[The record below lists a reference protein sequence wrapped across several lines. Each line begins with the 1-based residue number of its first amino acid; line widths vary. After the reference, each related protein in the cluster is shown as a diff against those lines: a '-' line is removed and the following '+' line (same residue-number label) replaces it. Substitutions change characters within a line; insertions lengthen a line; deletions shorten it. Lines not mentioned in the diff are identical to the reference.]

1 MKHILPVVL
10 SALFPLWLAAQ
21 QQYQDSLKLVMK
33 QASNDSVRFNTSREL
48 LTFYREVNRDSAFY
62 YAAIALKLAQQ
73 NRKKLAE
80 AQTLVSE
87 GYLLLTTGKY
97 AASLQTL
104 LRAFTIIQ
112 NAQIEKNNWIYA
124 DSISYEIGRLGV
136 LGYAHHTF
144 ANLMTPT
151 LNTEQQI
158 FHYKEAMRIGKETN
172 NLPRLLLAN
181 LGLGRTYFDMNNLDS
196 ALNYETEAQRISLQS
211 GYTYYLSV
219 NLSYVGA
226 IYLKKGEKK
235 TGLLNLYAGLQSG
248 KKENNKGGVAQ
259 VYYQL
264 VQYYLSENKKD
275 SALHYAKEFNQLIQ
289 SLEAVALST
298 LNQGTGYENL
308 FLAYKLNQQF
318 DSAYKYQGLAL
329 VTKDS
334 LLNLKI
340 KNLAEFQNLSFQEQ
354 LRLQNITREKELY
367 QSKIRTYGLLGGLAV
382 FLLIAFILFRNN
394 RQKQKANT
402 LLTLQKEKIETTF
415 NELKSTQAQLIQSE
429 KMASL
434 GELTA
439 GIAHE
444 IQNPLN
450 FVNNFSD
457 VNTDLLSEMKCEMK
471 NGNLTEA
478 ESIADAVIE
487 NEQKINHHG
496 QRADAIVKGMLQHSR
511 TSSGQKELTDINA
524 LCDEYLRLAYHG
536 LRAKDK
542 SFNAETVTDFDSSA
556 GKINIIPQDI
566 GRVFLNLINNAFYAV
581 NERQKTGGESY
592 RPAVSMSTKKID
604 GKIEI
609 RVSDNGTGI
618 PDSIKE
624 KIFQPFFT
632 TKPTGQGTGLGL
644 SLAYD
649 IVKAHGGEIKA
660 ETKQGEGSEFIVQL
674 EM

>member
-10 SALFPLWLAAQ
+10 GALLPLWMNAQ
-21 QQYQDSLKLVMK
+21 QLYPDSLKLVMK
-33 QASNDSVRFNTSREL
+33 HASNDSVRFNTSREL

-62 YAAIALKLAQQ
+62 YAALALKLAQQ
-73 NRKKLAE
+73 NKKKLAE

-112 NAQIEKNNWIYA
+112 NAEIEKNNWIDA
-124 DSISYEIGRLGV
+124 DSIPYETARLGV

-158 FHYKEAMRIGKETN
+158 FHYKQAMRIGKEIN
-172 NLPRLLLAN
+172 NLHRVLLAN
-181 LGLGRTYFDMNNLDS
+181 LGLGRAYFDVNNLDS
-196 ALNYETEAQRISLQS
+196 ALDYETEAERVSLQS

-219 NLSYVGA
+219 NLSYMGA
-226 IYLKKGEKK
+226 IYLKKGEKE
-235 TGLLNLYAGLQSG
+235 TGLQYLYAGLQSG
-248 KKENNKGGVAQ
+248 KKENNKGGLAQ

-264 VQYYLSENKKD
+264 VQYYLSESKKD
-275 SALHYAKEFNQLIQ
+275 SALYYAKEFNQLIQ

-298 LNQGTGYENL
+298 LNEGTSYENL
-308 FLAYKLNQQF
+308 FLAYKLNKQF

-329 VTKDS
+329 VTNDS

-354 LRLQNITREKELY
+354 LHLQNIAREKELY
-367 QSKIRTYGLLGGLAV
+367 QNKIRTYGLLGVLAV
-382 FLLIAFILFRNN
+382 FLLIALILFRNN
-394 RQKQKANT
+394 RQKQKSNRV
-402 LLTLQKEKIETTF
+402 LETTLS
-415 NELKSTQAQLIQSE
+415 NLKSTQAQLIQSE

-450 FVNNFSD
+450 FVNNFSEVNNELINELKIKNEKVKSQGID
-457 VNTDLLSEMKCEMK
+457 VDEGLLNDIYQNNEKIAYHGK
-471 NGNLTEA
+471 RA
-478 ESIADAVIE
+478 E
-487 NEQKINHHG
+487 
-496 QRADAIVKGMLQHSR
+496 AIVKGMLQHSR

-542 SFNAETVTDFDSSA
+542 SFNAETKTEFDNSI
-556 GKINIIPQDI
+556 GKINIVPQDI
-566 GRVFLNLINNAFYAV
+566 GRVIVNLINNAFYAV
-581 NERQKTGGESY
+581 DEKTKLRSASGGYEPS
-592 RPAVSMSTKKID
+592 VSVRTRKLND
-604 GKIEI
+604 RVEI
-609 RVSDNGTGI
+609 TIQDNGNGI
-618 PDSIKE
+618 PQRILD

-644 SLAYD
+644 SLSYD
-649 IVKAHGGEIKA
+649 IIKAHGGEIIV
-660 ETKQGEGSEFIVQL
+660 ETKEGDFTRFLITLPV
-674 EM
+674 